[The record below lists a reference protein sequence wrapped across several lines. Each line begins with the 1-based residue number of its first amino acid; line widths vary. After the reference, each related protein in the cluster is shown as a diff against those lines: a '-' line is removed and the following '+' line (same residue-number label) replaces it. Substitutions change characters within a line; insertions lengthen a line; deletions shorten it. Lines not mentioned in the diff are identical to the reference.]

1 MAGRA
6 VDEAGHQKRRYVPRT
21 TSRVLL
27 VGATIE
33 LLRELPFDEVTVRKI
48 AERAGLNTK
57 AIMNIFGSQEGLF
70 IEVAGELSRRFAE
83 FLAAQPEE
91 QIYEGVPIQADFV
104 LRTQLVAWLIAQ
116 GADPRSFTRVP
127 DHQVSTILQARQ
139 RQREA
144 GIGDDAIRLFTE
156 VLQYLAEGF
165 IIFGGA
171 HDTRPDDVAVAGAF
185 MNRIRADLPRLTE
198 GLFESTS

>member
-6 VDEAGHQKRRYVPRT
+6 VDEAVHQKRRYVPRT

-33 LLRELPFDEVTVRKI
+33 LLRELPFDEVTVRRI

-91 QIYEGVPIQADFV
+91 QIYEGCLLYTSPS
-104 LRTQLVAWLIAQ
+104 
-116 GADPRSFTRVP
+116 PR
-127 DHQVSTILQARQ
+127 D
-139 RQREA
+139 
-144 GIGDDAIRLFTE
+144 
-156 VLQYLAEGF
+156 
-165 IIFGGA
+165 
-171 HDTRPDDVAVAGAF
+171 
-185 MNRIRADLPRLTE
+185 
-198 GLFESTS
+198 